1 MATEAELA
9 LPPALEAVR
18 ARVDPVLETFLEG
31 ERRELTAAAPEAA
44 LLVDE
49 LIRLVRAGGKRLR
62 PAFCYWGYRAAGG
75 RDDEPIV
82 RAAAAL
88 ELLHTF
94 ALIHDDVMD
103 ASPTR
108 RGVAASH
115 VEMGEEAGRRG
126 WEVDERFGTSAA
138 VLVGDLAAVFAD
150 RLLHESGFAP
160 ETLVKALRDYDRMR
174 AEMGVGQLLDLA
186 GAARSGGPGARGVA
200 ALKSGTYTVAGPLCI
215 GVSLAG
221 GSLQALN
228 CLSRYGVP
236 LGEAFQLRDDVV
248 DGEAPPGAADRV
260 NALIHRAVSALDPHV
275 ISPEAVGVLRSLA
288 ELLLLPE

>member
-9 LPPALEAVR
+9 LPPGLEAVR
-18 ARVDPVLETFLEG
+18 ARVDPVLEAFLEG
-31 ERRELTAAAPEAA
+31 ERRELMAAAPEAA

-115 VEMGEEAGRRG
+115 VEMGEEAARRG

-150 RLLHESGFAP
+150 RLLHESGFP
-160 ETLVKALRDYDRMR
+160 SDVLVKALRDYDRMR

-186 GAARSGGPGARGVA
+186 GARRPGGPGPRRVA
-200 ALKSGTYTVAGPLCI
+200 VLKSGSYTVAGPLCM

-221 GSLQALN
+221 GTLPALN
-228 CLSRYGVP
+228 CVSQYGVP
-236 LGEAFQLRDDVV
+236 LGEAFQLRDDVL
-248 DGEAPPGAADRV
+248 DEEAPPSTAGRV
-260 NALIHRAVSALDPHV
+260 NALIHRAVSALDTGV